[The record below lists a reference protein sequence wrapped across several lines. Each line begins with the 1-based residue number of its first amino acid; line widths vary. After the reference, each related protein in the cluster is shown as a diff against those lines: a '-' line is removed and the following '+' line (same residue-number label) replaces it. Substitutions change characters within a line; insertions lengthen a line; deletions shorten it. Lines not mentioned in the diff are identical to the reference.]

1 MACSGGCDSSALA
14 IALAGSGARMVVGH
28 VLHDLRPGPDP
39 EADRDAVRELSGRLS
54 VPFLEARVAVSALRG
69 NPEGLAR
76 AARYRALAGMARAS
90 GCRYVASAHHGDDL
104 IETML
109 MRLLRGAGPGGLGGL
124 HPKRVLGGGVTLV
137 RPMLGVSRGDAR
149 EVCRAAGWEWREDA
163 SNADATRLRAAI
175 RSRVVPI
182 LKELGPTLVL
192 RAGIT
197 RELLADAAGL
207 IGDRAEELGQR
218 ARASP
223 RCVEWTRSDLAAERA
238 VVVGEVLRRAIASVC
253 EGRGADRVSARSLFQ
268 VASVIRGDVH
278 NRKTFRLAGA
288 EIMITGRGVQVRASD
303 SPQAV

>member
-1 MACSGGCDSSALA
+1 
-14 IALAGSGARMVVGH
+14 MVLGH

-39 EADRDAVRELSGRLS
+39 EADRDAVRALSGRLS
-54 VPFLEARVAVSALRG
+54 VPFFEARVAVSALRG
-69 NPEGLAR
+69 NREGLAR
-76 AARYRALAGMARAS
+76 AARYRALVGMARAS

-124 HPKRVLGGGVTLV
+124 HPKRALGGGVTLV
-137 RPMLGVSRGDAR
+137 RPMLGVSRGDAM
-149 EVCRAAGWEWREDA
+149 EVCRAAGWEWREDV
-163 SNADATRLRAAI
+163 SNADATRLRAAL

-182 LKELGPTLVL
+182 LRELSPTLSL

-207 IGDRAEELGQR
+207 IGDRAVELAAR

-223 RCVEWTRSDLAAERA
+223 RCVEWTRSQLAAERA

-253 EGRGADRVSARSLFQ
+253 EGRGADRVSARSLFR
-268 VASVIRGDVH
+268 VAALIRSVVH
-278 NRKTFRLAGA
+278 NRKTFALAGA
-288 EIMITGRGVQVRASD
+288 EIVVTGTRVRVRASAP
-303 SPQAV
+303 PQTG

>member
-1 MACSGGCDSSALA
+1 
-14 IALAGSGARMVVGH
+14 MVVGH

-69 NPEGLAR
+69 NREGLAR

-124 HPKRVLGGGVTLV
+124 HPKRALGGGVSLV
-137 RPMLGVSRGDAR
+137 RPMLGASRDDA
-149 EVCRAAGWEWREDA
+149 VDICRAAGWEWREDA
-163 SNADATRLRAAI
+163 SNADATRLRAAL

-182 LKELGPTLVL
+182 LRELSPTLCL

-207 IGDRAEELGQR
+207 VGDRAVELEKQGR
-218 ARASP
+218 VGP
-223 RCVEWTRSDLAAERA
+223 GCVEWTRLDLAAERA
-238 VVVGEVLRRAIASVC
+238 VVVGEVLRRATARVC
-253 EGRGADRVSARSLFQ
+253 EGRGADRMSARSLLR
-268 VASVIRGDVH
+268 VAALIRGDVH
-278 NRKTFRLAGA
+278 NRKTFALAGA
-288 EIMITGRGVQVRASD
+288 EIVVTGTRVLVRAAARS
-303 SPQAV
+303 QAG